1 MKSALKVTCF
11 IAFLCVGTSL
21 QSAFAQTKADIFD
34 PKTPITL
41 LGMDFSLTK
50 FIGSANNTTVGVN
63 PFGIVH
69 TKDEGKVTNE
79 DFKNNYTLAWNQ
91 LFIDE
96 TKKYNVAKA
105 VHRESI
111 NYALDV
117 TEKANKAIKKDLFS
131 ENPGDFKTLTEANI
145 TTAVKNYDFGKN
157 QGIGLIFFVE
167 GMSKG
172 MEKEGIWV
180 TFVDMK
186 SKTVLLTVYK
196 ENKPGGFGFRNYW
209 AKPIYTLL
217 KDMDSDFKKWNK

>member
-1 MKSALKVTCF
+1 MKHLKITCIIALL
-11 IAFLCVGTSL
+11 IAGTSL
-21 QSAFAQTKADIFD
+21 QPVFAQSKADVFD
-34 PKTPITL
+34 PKVPVTL
-41 LGMDFSLTK
+41 LGLDFSLTK
-50 FIGSANNTTVGVN
+50 FIGSANNTSVGVS
-63 PFGIVH
+63 PFGVVRS
-69 TKDEGKVTNE
+69 KDEGTVTND
-79 DFKNNYTLAWNQ
+79 DFRDNYTVAWNQ

-105 VHRESI
+105 IHRESV

-117 TEKANKAIKKDLFS
+117 TEKSNKALKKDFFS
-131 ENPGDFKTLTEANI
+131 NNPGDFKTKTEADI
-145 TTAVKNYDFGKN
+145 TAAVKGYNFGKN
-157 QGIGLIFFVE
+157 DGIGLIFFVE

-209 AKPIYTLL
+209 AKPIFTLL